1 LVLDRAKAIRTM
13 DSLRFV
19 ISYMDKPECAQR
31 ACATVVEL
39 AHYRELRDPNK
50 AEFDKALDK
59 VIGICKDA
67 GMVDRAKRYQRGETV
82 EDRAKTS
89 K

>member
-1 LVLDRAKAIRTM
+1 M

-19 ISYMDKPECAQR
+19 LSYMDKPELAER

-50 AEFDKALDK
+50 VEFDNALDK
-59 VIGICKDA
+59 VIGICKDPVL
-67 GMVDRAKRYQRGETV
+67 VDRAKRYKRGETV
-82 EDRAKTS
+82 EIRAKTS
-89 K
+89 Q